1 MILSSDP
8 AFYCSL
14 QGCKE
19 AEFIHR
25 LWHETPFRDSY
36 SGDYVDAQ
44 HDFITYHAYS
54 LDWVVRN
61 VWVIFVSV
69 DTRTSVGEI
78 RDFAGVTVN
87 RYFGEST
94 YAVVARYVV
103 CADNLRSAFWAA
115 RDRFEPE
122 VRRWR
127 DEQKISQITL
137 NLDRAEMISVVE
149 FFQNTVDAAA
159 PHHEAA
165 MLSVLSRLAEVI
177 VGSGGYKR
185 WPASA

>member
-1 MILSSDP
+1 MRLSSDP

-25 LWHETPFRDSY
+25 LWHETPFGNSCGEPFEN
-36 SGDYVDAQ
+36 SEP
-44 HDFITYHAYS
+44 DFVTYDAYS
-54 LDWVVRN
+54 LEPVVNN

-69 DTRTSVGEI
+69 DTRSTSVGEI
-78 RDFAGVTVN
+78 RDFAGITVN
-87 RYFGEST
+87 RYFGELT
-94 YAVVARYVV
+94 CPVVARYVV
-103 CADNLRSAFWAA
+103 CADNLRGAFWAA

-122 VRRWR
+122 IRRWR
-127 DEQKISQITL
+127 DERKFSQITV
-137 NLDRAEMISVVE
+137 NLDRAEMVSVVE

-159 PHHEAA
+159 PQHEAA
-165 MLSVLSRLAEVI
+165 TLSVLRRLAEVI

-185 WPASA
+185 